1 MASSHLCFAYFFM
14 MLMFRFCIL
23 HGAHSATTSESQHA
37 NSTHRKL
44 LQQDKYQI
52 KISSCGDRDISI
64 SQGQISAIGI
74 PKYAVEIVNTCTDC
88 APSQIHVHCGQFASA
103 EVIPPSVFTRIADD
117 DCLVNG
123 GEPLRPHDVISFT
136 YATTFKFP
144 ISFKSAQFC

>member
-23 HGAHSATTSESQHA
+23 HGAHSA
-37 NSTHRKL
+37 
-44 LQQDKYQI
+44 
-52 KISSCGDRDISI
+52 SCGDRDISI
-64 SQGQISAIGI
+64 SQGQISATGI

-88 APSQIHVHCGQFASA
+88 APSQIHVHCGQFAAA